1 MSDRMAVVRP
11 RDPQLALR
19 LAHEL
24 LREASKAP
32 GLSPEEQQRRFN
44 ANLRAQEHVFVG
56 LLSGVRVVDH
66 EGNDLGETLPGDVY
80 IDYDELVAKTTKP
93 EGA

>member
-24 LREASKAP
+24 LREASK
-32 GLSPEEQQRRFN
+32 GLSVEEQQRRFN

-56 LLSGVRVVDH
+56 LLAGVRVTDH
-66 EGNDLGETLPGDVY
+66 EGNDLGETQPGDVY